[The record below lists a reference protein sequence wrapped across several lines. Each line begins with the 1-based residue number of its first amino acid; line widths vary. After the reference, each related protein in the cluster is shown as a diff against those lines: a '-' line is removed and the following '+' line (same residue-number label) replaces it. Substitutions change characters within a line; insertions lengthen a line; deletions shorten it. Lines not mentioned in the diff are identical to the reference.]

1 MAPGLGIEPRLTESK
16 SVVLPLHNPGIIK
29 QDTFFTKGL
38 EPFAQPLSES
48 AKRQMLESNQR
59 VINDFAVRILNLV
72 SLPGFEPGSLPLEW
86 NFDCADCILNRITFY
101 KRPTIRRQRHDW
113 YP

>member
-1 MAPGLGIEPRLTESK
+1 MESNHYSHFRRMLSYPLNESGKILAPGLGIEPRLTESK

-48 AKRQMLESNQR
+48 AIRQMLESNQR

-72 SLPGFEPGSLPLEW
+72 SLPGFEPGSLP
-86 NFDCADCILNRITFY
+86 
-101 KRPTIRRQRHDW
+101 
-113 YP
+113 